1 MLHACYGNRNERCW
15 AEAITCSAEF
25 AAVSLCNIKSW
36 PVNSCSMVFT
46 LKHTQNNGSFQLCR
60 TQRGFPGC
68 SMKSRSHFLSSYIS
82 PENPPVCLWLCEY
95 VTNNGRVPSTT
106 KTQWKF
112 YHKQIWGRN
121 EQDVNLHCQKSTT
134 LAFLQVFTS
143 RTTNTHYLLEITNW
157 NSWYIRFAASQV
169 ATCYK

>member
-1 MLHACYGNRNERCW
+1 MKTSPTELGGETTMLHACYGNRNERCW

-36 PVNSCSMVFT
+36 PVNSCGMVFT
-46 LKHTQNNGSFQLCR
+46 LKHTQNNGSFQLCK

-68 SMKSRSHFLSSYIS
+68 SMKSRSHFFFSSYIS

-95 VTNNGRVPSTT
+95 VTNNGRVSSTT

-112 YHKQIWGRN
+112 NHKQIWGRN
-121 EQDVNLHCQKSTT
+121 EQDVNLHVQKKYYSGNF
-134 LAFLQVFTS
+134 AGF
-143 RTTNTHYLLEITNW
+143 YLLN
-157 NSWYIRFAASQV
+157 
-169 ATCYK
+169 YKHALFIINY